1 MKKLF
6 NLLPFLAIII
16 FSTCGFEFSE
26 DYYKDIVTSKP
37 NVSLSLTNFI
47 DGETIRQSKG
57 IKFNYQASNKNRLYE
72 INFFIDDQL
81 VESFTNSN
89 DTFLL
94 DISNLSDT
102 NHILKVEYFFK
113 TSSGSLAEISGSE
126 SYKVIEEFNFS
137 VDKSILKL
145 EIDRVEH
152 TNGTIYI
159 YFKPYSLTSFIDE
172 SISAKL
178 LVSNNRTLYREI
190 ILTKESIENG
200 VYNDVN
206 ALSLDFNY
214 RTKIKNDFQSIESDI
229 KKVKVT
235 NTFKIYATLSNE
247 GFLKINWT
255 DYPLYNNITK
265 MSIRLNGFNSNVT
278 QYNLDYNNKE
288 KIIPYKT
295 VVFGKNYSYSVQMG
309 NDNNNFSYGEII
321 SSSDDFHLGQKFETD
336 NYKKIAYNKPNNQ
349 IYALEIDSNNNVYI
363 NKLNINTLSSENKI
377 FITRSSNSNGDFTF
391 NDNNNIIIDLN
402 SKSILV
408 DKNSFNIIEEYNIN
422 DFDISTTNLNNI
434 VRFRKN
440 TFVIENLSNFSF
452 VKIFDIPTRKRLK
465 YEQNLKNFNIS
476 MNGQFMVIQDK
487 IYKKTGIELQKI
499 YEDPYYRNLHSDF
512 AIAKNKIFF
521 ARGYTVGELDLLTLN
536 EKSYKDFA
544 NIKNICY
551 IDILDKILIYG
562 RFLPLVLYD
571 YKTGQKIEK
580 KIEILDNKYLYIA
593 EKNYLISPYGFLIK
607 DFF

>member
-1 MKKLF
+1 MKKKFIFLLLYTTIFLF
-6 NLLPFLAIII
+6 T
-16 FSTCGFEFSE
+16 TCDYRFSE
-26 DYYKDIVTSKP
+26 DFYNEIELTQPS
-37 NVSLSLTNFI
+37 VSLSLTNFTE
-47 DGETIRQSKG
+47 GETLRGSKN
-57 IKFNYQASNKNRLYE
+57 INYNYQAPNKNRLYE
-72 INFFIDDQL
+72 IRFFVDDNF
-81 VESFTNSN
+81 VESFTNPSGN
-89 DTFLL
+89 FFL
-94 DISNLSDT
+94 DIENLSNE
-102 NHILKVEYFFK
+102 NHILRIEYFFK
-113 TSSGSLAEISGSE
+113 TSSGSLAEITGNE
-126 SYKVIEEFNFS
+126 SFKIIEEFNFS
-137 VDKSILKL
+137 VDKTILKL

-172 SISAKL
+172 SITAKL
-178 LVSNNRTLYREI
+178 LVSKNRTLYREI

-206 ALSLDFNY
+206 ALSLDLNY
-214 RTKIKNDFQSIESDI
+214 RTKIKNDFQSIESDV
-229 KKVKVT
+229 KKVKIT
-235 NTFKIYATLSNE
+235 NTFKIYATLSDE

-255 DYPLYNNITK
+255 DYPLYNNVTK
-265 MSIRLNGFNSNVT
+265 MSIVLNGFNSNVT

-295 VVFGKNYSYSVQMG
+295 VVFGKNYSYNLQIS
-309 NDNNNFSYGEII
+309 NDGEII
-321 SSSDDFHLGQKFETD
+321 SSSDDFHLGKKIETD
-336 NYKKIAYNKPNNQ
+336 NYKKIAFNKDNNQ

-377 FITRSSNSNGDFTF
+377 FITKSTNSNGDFSF

-402 SKSILV
+402 AKSILV

-422 DFDISTTNLNNI
+422 DFDRSTANLNNI
-434 VRFRKN
+434 VRFRNN

-476 MNGQFMVIQDK
+476 MNGQFMVIKDK
-487 IYKKTGIELQKI
+487 IYNKTGIKLQKI
-499 YEDPYYRNLHSDF
+499 YEDQYFRHLYSDF
-512 AIAKNKIFF
+512 AIVKNKIFF
-521 ARGYTVGELDLLTLN
+521 AAGNTVGELDLLTLN
-536 EKSYKDFA
+536 DKSYKDFA
-544 NIKNICY
+544 NIKNINY
-551 IDILDKILIYG
+551 LDALDKILLYG

-580 KIEILDNKYLYIA
+580 KIEILNNKYFYIA